1 MTEAEAEEAE
11 ADFEAEAEAEAELD
25 PLEPLGATAN
35 NWFKKPPAW
44 DEEDTL
50 EELEAE
56 LEAGLEELE
65 EAELSAFKKSNND
78 PESVVAGALDELC
91 VVP

>member
-1 MTEAEAEEAE
+1 M
-11 ADFEAEAEAEAELD
+11 
-25 PLEPLGATAN
+25 
-35 NWFKKPPAW
+35 
-44 DEEDTL
+44 

-65 EAELSAFKKSNND
+65 EAELSTFKKSNNE